1 MGVPGRGAYISSRA
15 QTFSLRC
22 ETARGAPIYR
32 PARGL
37 RLPGS
42 VRPGAAGPGNGV
54 FADICFVGRAAFIAA
69 LSLVLGIF
77 VFVELLLRMGWG
89 LGFPLLFVAVL
100 ALVLRGLF
108 MRIVFMGTPEFA
120 VPSLTSLVAAGNEIA
135 LVVTRPDAVRGRG
148 KKLEPSPVKAKALE
162 LGLPVVEAN
171 RMTPEVVEAL
181 QAAQADIFC
190 VAAYGCILPDEV
202 LHMAPLGIVNVHASL
217 LPRWRGAAPI
227 QRAILAGDEV
237 AGVSIMRIGHG
248 VDTGAYCAQAS
259 TSVAGKHAEALTM
272 ELGELGGK
280 LLADTLPSLADG
292 TAVWTEQ
299 DEAFVTHA
307 AKISKREMRLDPQMS
322 ALDCVRH
329 VLASSD
335 TAPAR
340 CVIAGKTVR
349 MLDAAPADVSLGKGA
364 VVVKSKRV
372 YLGLSDGA
380 VELLEVKPD
389 GKRAMAAS
397 AWAAGLQGADLTWG
411 VLS

>member
-1 MGVPGRGAYISSRA
+1 
-15 QTFSLRC
+15 
-22 ETARGAPIYR
+22 
-32 PARGL
+32 
-37 RLPGS
+37 
-42 VRPGAAGPGNGV
+42 
-54 FADICFVGRAAFIAA
+54 
-69 LSLVLGIF
+69 
-77 VFVELLLRMGWG
+77 
-89 LGFPLLFVAVL
+89 
-100 ALVLRGLF
+100 
-108 MRIVFMGTPEFA
+108 MRIVFMGTPDFA
-120 VPSLTSLVAAGNEIA
+120 VPSLTSLVEAGNEIA

-190 VAAYGCILPDEV
+190 VAAYGCILPDDV

-227 QRAILAGDEV
+227 QRAILAGDEL

-272 ELGELGGK
+272 ELAELGGK

-299 DEAFVTHA
+299 DESLVTHA
-307 AKISKREMRLDPQMS
+307 AKISKQEMRLDPQM
-322 ALDCVRH
+322 AVLDCVRH

-349 MLDAAPADVSLGKGA
+349 VLDAAPARCVIASKSVRVLDAEPVDVSLGEGA
-364 VVVKSKRV
+364 VAVKGKRV

>member
-1 MGVPGRGAYISSRA
+1 
-15 QTFSLRC
+15 
-22 ETARGAPIYR
+22 
-32 PARGL
+32 
-37 RLPGS
+37 
-42 VRPGAAGPGNGV
+42 
-54 FADICFVGRAAFIAA
+54 
-69 LSLVLGIF
+69 
-77 VFVELLLRMGWG
+77 
-89 LGFPLLFVAVL
+89 
-100 ALVLRGLF
+100 
-108 MRIVFMGTPEFA
+108 MRIVFMGTPDFA
-120 VPSLTSLVAAGNEIA
+120 VPSLTSLFEAGNEIV
-135 LVVTRPDAVRGRG
+135 LVITRPDAVRGRG

-171 RMTPEVVEAL
+171 RMTPDVIDQLEA
-181 QAAQADIFC
+181 ADADIFC

-272 ELGELGGK
+272 ELAELGGK

-292 TAVWTEQ
+292 SAVWTEQ
-299 DEAFVTHA
+299 DESLVTHA
-307 AKISKREMRLDPQMS
+307 AKISKQEMRLDPKMA

-340 CVIAGKTVR
+340 CVIAGKSVR
-349 MLDAAPADVSLGKGA
+349 VLDAAPADVSLGEGA
-364 VVVKSKRV
+364 VAVKSKRV

-397 AWAAGLQGADLTWG
+397 AWASGLQGADLTWG